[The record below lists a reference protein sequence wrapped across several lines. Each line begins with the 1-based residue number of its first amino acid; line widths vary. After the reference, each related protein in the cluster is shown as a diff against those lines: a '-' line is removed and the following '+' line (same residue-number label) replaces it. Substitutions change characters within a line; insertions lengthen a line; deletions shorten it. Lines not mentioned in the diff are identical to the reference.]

1 MTGERAGCIETE
13 ICAGASQICLFHR
26 KVRPMKQKGMRSFAR
41 GTKAA
46 PAGKLGRGSVRSAL
60 LFIAD
65 VILNLRCPV
74 TKTLRNGGF
83 L

>member
-1 MTGERAGCIETE
+1 MVGTQQQYPRERFLF
-13 ICAGASQICLFHR
+13 LFHR

-60 LFIAD
+60 LFCGMKYA
-65 VILNLRCPV
+65 
-74 TKTLRNGGF
+74 
-83 L
+83 